1 MNITDKYIEELL
13 THYPALCNCRSDVL
27 QAYELL
33 EKCFSEG
40 HKLLV
45 CGNGGSCADSE
56 HIVGELVKGF
66 KLKRPCPPSF
76 SQKLIKEDAVM
87 GEELSLKLQGTL
99 PAISLTCHQALNTAF
114 ANDVTDGGK
123 LVFSQQVYGYGKEGD
138 VLLAISTS
146 GNSQNVLYACV
157 VARAMGL
164 KVIGLTGEGA
174 GKLNDRCDVCI
185 KVPATDPYRV
195 QEYHLPVYHS
205 LCLMLE
211 ERFFG

>member
-1 MNITDKYIEELL
+1 MNVTDKYIEELVSR
-13 THYPALCNCRSDVL
+13 YPALCGCESDVL
-27 QAYELL
+27 QAYKIL
-33 EKCFSEG
+33 EKCYLEG
-40 HKLLV
+40 NKLLV

-66 KLKRPCPPSF
+66 KLKRPCPESF
-76 SQKLIKEDAVM
+76 SRKLIAEDEVM
-87 GEELSLKLQGTL
+87 GEELSLKLQGAL

-114 ANDVTDGGK
+114 ANDVAEGGK
-123 LVFSQQVYGYGKEGD
+123 LVFAQQVYGYGKQGD
-138 VLLAISTS
+138 VLLALSTS
-146 GNSQNVLYACV
+146 GNSKNVLYACV

-164 KVIGLTGEGA
+164 KVIGLTGESG
-174 GKLNDRCDVCI
+174 GKLNAKCDVCI

-211 ERFFG
+211 EKFFG